1 MIGDRYVSF
10 YHGKESHRGIL
21 IGLGAGNC
29 AYVLKDDGWIFVDYA
44 TALRLES
51 KVDED
56 QTKVLRQE

>member
-10 YHGKESHRGIL
+10 YDGKESYRGVL
-21 IGLGAGNC
+21 IGLGTGNV
-29 AYVLKDDGWIFVDYA
+29 AHVLKDDGWIFVDYA